1 MPPNNHLRVTIFD
14 HCLIWAKFKSVIYK
28 AKRLHI
34 PVQIP
39 FAIQSPILKRFCS
52 GLESCLSIQNGHM
65 YSHLNNSQTE
75 PAGGSVLKSL
85 GESPGLVINH
95 ERGDIIQP
103 CSRCMAGESGH
114 INHIMGI

>member
-1 MPPNNHLRVTIFD
+1 MD
-14 HCLIWAKFKSVIYK
+14 CLIAI
-28 AKRLHI
+28 KR
-34 PVQIP
+34 P
-39 FAIQSPILKRFCS
+39 PIKNHQEEGEQYTPTNKRFCS